1 MIIKQI
7 PKAILAKL
15 IFSSPITYQE
25 KKYLHNLNLCNT
37 H

>member
-1 MIIKQI
+1 MIIGLI
-7 PKAILAKL
+7 RKAIHTKL
-15 IFSSPITYQE
+15 TYSSPITYPE